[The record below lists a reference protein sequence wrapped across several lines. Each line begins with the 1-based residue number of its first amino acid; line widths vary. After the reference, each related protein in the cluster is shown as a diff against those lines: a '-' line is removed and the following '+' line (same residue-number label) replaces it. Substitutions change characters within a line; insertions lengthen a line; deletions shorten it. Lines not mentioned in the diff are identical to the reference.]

1 MDNLSEQKY
10 LSSKDAGAIL
20 GYTHDY
26 ISRLCRQ
33 GKMSGIQKGR
43 EWYVTKEELEAFKG
57 RHEAELAEKK
67 KALSKKFSQI
77 RLEAEARKRALRQ
90 QANQTTKKEEGIDFS
105 SKKLKV
111 ALPKQFVALAVLAF
125 CLMIPTIVN
134 ILGNESSNPF
144 LSKTD
149 SLEYVS
155 SIITEGIQATIYE
168 QSTVVSPVASVF
180 AFMPYLADGYW
191 ELFTTAAQLPKET
204 YITFKKIGEGYLV
217 LYLLQGQAI
226 SESVSSLNTM
236 GATVLK
242 GYELIGESV
251 YLGGKDILRIYSEIL
266 PIKKIFQTTI
276 KYPALYV
283 SNVIEGFSYVQ
294 EDIAP
299 DATSNLSTGLDE
311 VSSSIKKNLSLNLAS
326 VHSAFS
332 QLAHVTGTFV
342 GSLFEFNLVKKEA
355 KIKAIKLQE

>member
-26 ISRLCRQ
+26 ISRLCRH

-43 EWYVTKEELEAFKG
+43 EWYVTKEELEAFKM
-57 RHEAELAEKK
+57 RHEVELAEKK
-67 KALSKKFSQI
+67 KELSKKFSQI

-90 QANQTTKKEEGIDFS
+90 QTNQTIKKEDHIDFS
-105 SKKLKV
+105 NKKIKV

-125 CLMIPTIVN
+125 CLMVPTIVN
-134 ILGNESSNPF
+134 ILGNEASNPL

-155 SIITEGIQATIYE
+155 SIITDGIQSTIYE
-168 QSTVVSPVASVF
+168 QSTVVQPVASVF

-191 ELFTTAAQLPKET
+191 EFFTTAAQLPKET
-204 YITFKKIGEGYLV
+204 YITFRKIGEGYLV

-236 GATVLK
+236 GATVLR

-266 PIKKIFQTTI
+266 PIKKTFETTI

-283 SNVIEGFSYVQ
+283 SNVVEGFNYVQ
-294 EDIAP
+294 QDI
-299 DATSNLSTGLDE
+299 TSDTVSNFSTSLNT
-311 VSSSIKKNLSLNLAS
+311 VSFSIKKNLSLNLAS
-326 VHSAFS
+326 VHTTVS
-332 QLAHVTGTFV
+332 QFAHVAGSIT

-355 KIKAIKLQE
+355 KIKAIRLQE